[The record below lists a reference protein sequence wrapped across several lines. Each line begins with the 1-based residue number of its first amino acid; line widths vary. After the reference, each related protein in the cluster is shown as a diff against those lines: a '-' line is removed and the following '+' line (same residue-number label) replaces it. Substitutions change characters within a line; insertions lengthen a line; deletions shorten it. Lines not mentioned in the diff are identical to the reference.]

1 MNPRFWRSD
10 STMPWSQ
17 LRRGSTHL
25 LAALAVVGAVAA
37 GVVVRSDA
45 ASGSAERSAQ
55 TVPLLR
61 VGFPFPIS
69 SLDQARFFRGI
80 YVASL
85 GLETL
90 MKIGPDGTVQPHLA
104 QSVRHPNPFLY
115 IYTLR
120 KGIRFWNGNELTAED
135 VANALNYSRYRTS
148 QSAFAFGASIRSIV
162 ATGRYTVRVT
172 LKRPDATWP
181 AIPASWA
188 GEIFEKKFGDEHPGT
203 MGSPGVLTMGTGP
216 WKIESLDPT
225 RGAELSANDR
235 YWGGRPQIRRISIKF
250 FANETSLALAFR
262 AGEIDVYPGVADVQ
276 GFASTAGTKVASY
289 PSCATAQV
297 NMDTN
302 TPPWNDVHLR
312 RAVAYALNRADI
324 IAATGDP
331 GNKPL
336 TTLVPPIQLRTI
348 APQAQVTRLMKS
360 IPKYPLSLEKA
371 RAELAKSAYRNG
383 LKATINTPLLTVIPA
398 VNQVIV
404 NQLKKIGI
412 DLEIKTMTVAQFL
425 SVINGADRD
434 RLGIYFLT
442 TGCDSPDPG
451 VFPKTALNKPRNG
464 SDYYPPKVDELVK
477 AGISTNVSAKRFA
490 AYSQL
495 LRKLAVDV
503 PFVMMYSRSQNLA
516 ISSKFTWQG
525 GLTPWFYSYPWAL
538 HIKPR

>member
-1 MNPRFWRSD
+1 MNPRFWTR
-10 STMPWSQ
+10 
-17 LRRGSTHL
+17 LRRGWTPVL
-25 LAALAVVGAVAA
+25 IALGVAAALAS
-37 GVVVRSDA
+37 GVVIRANA
-45 ASGSAERSAQ
+45 ASGSAARSAQ
-55 TVPLLR
+55 TVDQLR
-61 VGFPFPIS
+61 VGLPFPIS
-69 SLDQARFFRGI
+69 SLDEARFFRGI

-104 QSVRHPNPFLY
+104 QSVKHPNPFVY

-120 KGIRFWNGNELTAED
+120 KGVKFWDGNELTADD
-135 VANALNYSRYRTS
+135 VANALNYNRYPTS
-148 QSAFAFGASIRSIV
+148 QAAFAFGASVRSIV
-162 ATGRYTVRVT
+162 AADRYNVRVT
-172 LKRPDATWP
+172 LKRRDATWE

-188 GEIFEKKFGDEHPGT
+188 GEIFEKKFGDAHPGT

-216 WKIESLDPT
+216 WKIDSLDPT
-225 RGAELSANDR
+225 QGAELSANDK
-235 YWGGRPQIRRISIKF
+235 YWGGKPQIQHISIKF

-262 AGEIDVYPGVADVQ
+262 AGDIDVYPGVADVQ
-276 GFASTAGTKVASY
+276 GFASTSGTAVTSY

-336 TTLVPPIQLRTI
+336 TTLIPSIQLRTI
-348 APQAQVTRLMKS
+348 ASQAQVNALLKS
-360 IPKYPLSLEKA
+360 LPSYPLSLDQA
-371 RAELAKSAYRNG
+371 RAELAKSAYPNG
-383 LKATINTPLLTVIPA
+383 LKATINTPLLTIIPA

-404 NQLKKIGI
+404 NQLKQIGI

-425 SVINGADRD
+425 SIINGSDRD
-434 RLGIYFLT
+434 ALGIYFLT

-451 VFPKTALNKPRNG
+451 VFPKTALAKAKNG
-464 SDYYPPKVDELVK
+464 SDYHSPEVDALVK
-477 AGISTNVSAKRFA
+477 SGVSTSDPTKRFA

-495 LRKLAVDV
+495 LKKLAVDV

-516 ISSKFTWQG
+516 ISPKFTWQG

-538 HIKPR
+538 NIKPR